1 MIFVGDDWSEVHHD
15 VYVCGA
21 DGVRLA
27 TRRLD
32 EGLAGIATLHALLAD
47 LAADPAEV
55 VIGIETDRGLWV
67 TALVAAGYTVYA
79 INPKAASRYRDRHS
93 LSGAKSDAGDAKM
106 LAELVRTDRHNHR
119 VVAGDSDLADSVKVL
134 ARAHQNLIWDRTR
147 ATNRLRN
154 ALREYYPAALAT
166 FADLADRDTLAVL
179 GRAPTPAQG
188 QSLTRAQ
195 VRAALKAGGRRR
207 NLAIRTE
214 QITDGLR
221 VAALTA
227 PAPVVAAF
235 AATTMSAVA
244 VIAELNRQIAVL
256 EQQLGDHFEQH
267 PDADIYRSQPGL
279 GVILSARVLSEFG
292 DDPDRYANAKA
303 RKNYAGTSPITRASG
318 NRSVALARFVRNR
331 RLADAIDQWAFCSLQ
346 ASPGARAYYDLHR
359 ANGDSHHKALRALGN
374 RLVGILHGC
383 LRTGTRYDEHTAWA
397 HRPENNLTEQP
408 PHDPASAEELR
419 DAA

>member
-1 MIFVGDDWSEVHHD
+1 MIFVGDDWSEAHHD
-15 VYVCGA
+15 VYVCDP

-27 TRRLD
+27 ARRLD
-32 EGLAGIATLHALLAD
+32 EGLAGIAAFHALVAD
-47 LAADPAEV
+47 HAADPGEV

-79 INPKAASRYRDRHS
+79 VNPKAASRYRDRHS
-93 LSGAKSDAGDAKM
+93 LSGAKSDAGDAKL

-119 VVAGDSDLADSVKVL
+119 MVAGDSDLADGVKVL

-154 ALREYYPAALAT
+154 ALREYYPAALAA
-166 FADLADRDTLAVL
+166 FPDLADRDTLAVL
-179 GRAPTPAQG
+179 GRAPTPAAG
-188 QSLTRAQ
+188 AALTRAQ

-207 NLAIRTE
+207 NLATRAQ
-214 QITDGLR
+214 QITDGLG

-227 PAPVVAAF
+227 PDPVVAAF

-244 VIAELNRQIAVL
+244 VIAELNTQIAAL
-256 EQQLGDHFEQH
+256 EQQLADHFEQH

-279 GVILSARVLSEFG
+279 GVILGARVLSEFG
-292 DDPDRYANAKA
+292 DDPNRYADAKC
-303 RKNYAGTSPITRASG
+303 RRNYAGTSPITRASG

-383 LRTGTRYDEHTAWA
+383 LRTHTRYDEHTAWA
-397 HRPENNLTEQP
+397 HRPENNLTKQP
-408 PHDPASAEELR
+408 PHDPASEETLR